1 MAGAVAARWLLT
13 AVFAA
18 AGLGSLPVPGRV
30 GTARVAAR
38 VSEVFHALMCT
49 ALIAMTWRSEP
60 IAPTWFE
67 PALFG
72 CAVVWFGLRRPGR
85 SRGFPGAQAAWP
97 ASCADGGRHDLD
109 DHGHARRFAHGAGR
123 ACTRCHARHVPA
135 CCARGGAGHLRPAR
149 GVLRARSCAMVR
161 VCHRS
166 WAAGDRQGRG
176 RSRRYECRDG
186 GDAAGVA
193 LNPGNGAGN
202 QEKAPVRPSVSRDT
216 HSRRRGRLGRAA
228 RGGRGGGR
236 ANGSRVRGAAR
247 ENGTAAGPGHILAI
261 GLADGNWRPT

>member
-13 AVFAA
+13 GGFAA

-30 GTARVAAR
+30 DTARAAAR

-72 CAVVWFGLRRPGR
+72 CAVVWFGLVGPG
-85 SRGFPGAQAAWP
+85 GV
-97 ASCADGGRHDLD
+97 ADFR
-109 DHGHARRFAHGAGR
+109 ARRLPDLHHALMAGAMIWMIT
-123 ACTRCHARHVPA
+123 AMPA
-135 CCARGGAGHLRPAR
+135 ASRMGPAGPAR
-149 GVLRARSCAMVR
+149 SAMPAMSPRAAPAAVLAVCVLLAAYFAFAAVPWL

-166 WAAGDRQGRG
+166 WAARDRQSRSG
-176 RSRRYECRDG
+176 SRRHEWRDG
-186 GDAAGVA
+186 GDAAGDA
-193 LNPGNGAGN
+193 LNQARVPGTRQSCWSGPPCRMIRIAGG
-202 QEKAPVRPSVSRDT
+202 EGGEAGVA
-216 HSRRRGRLGRAA
+216 RA
-228 RGGRGGGR
+228 GRGGGR